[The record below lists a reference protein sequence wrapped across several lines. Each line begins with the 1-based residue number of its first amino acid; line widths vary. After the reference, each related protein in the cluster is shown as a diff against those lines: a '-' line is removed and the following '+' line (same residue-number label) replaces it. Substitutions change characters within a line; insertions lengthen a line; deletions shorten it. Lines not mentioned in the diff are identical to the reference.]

1 MYMNRGG
8 TALAVN
14 FDRKGVHLKVG
25 SCPDKVV
32 GGAVGGAVE
41 AAGIVISFQRH
52 ALLPRAP
59 CLYTLYKNSGTNTVH
74 TASVMHRR
82 PPCAV
87 AEQTAVWSSHATE

>member
-1 MYMNRGG
+1 MYMRRGG

-14 FDRKGVHLKVG
+14 FDRKGVHLKG
-25 SCPDKVV
+25 DSCPDKVV
-32 GGAVGGAVE
+32 GGAAE
-41 AAGIVISFQRH
+41 AAGIVVSFQRH

-59 CLYTLYKNSGTNTVH
+59 CLYTLYENSGTITVH

-87 AEQTAVWSSHATE
+87 AEPTAVWSSHVTE